1 MTNWLEGKEK
11 RQRENRKITIKLKK
25 QNLKNKSGNGDFPDS
40 HDPTVFVYSLSIFS
54 FGLLLLSLQQPT
66 GPSRLMSESNE
77 ITH

>member
-40 HDPTVFVYSLSIFS
+40 HDPTVFVYSISIF
-54 FGLLLLSLQQPT
+54 FVRALVVVPPT
-66 GPSRLMSESNE
+66 TDRALTVDERV
-77 ITH
+77 